1 MSVLK
6 KALFEEFGGFAD
18 KRIKNLDKSTT
29 FIADD
34 RGRGDY
40 GADRNLFLWFCS
52 IFVDV
57 KSESHV
63 LIRLSGGVPWSS
75 AIAQWAKSNNLEH
88 RDSSHAYVQ
97 IPISKG
103 EEHKLTELASLVDA
117 IVAPGE
123 RYEVAAYKYVC
134 PRTVKSLRR
143 LAKTLALAW
152 GT

>member
-1 MSVLK
+1 MSELK
-6 KALFEEFGGFAD
+6 KALFNKFGGFAD
-18 KRIKNLDKSTT
+18 KRIKNLDKGTT

-52 IFVDV
+52 IFIDV
-57 KSESHV
+57 KSESYV
-63 LIRLSGGVPWSS
+63 LVRLSGGVPWSS

-88 RDSSHAYVQ
+88 RERPQTYIH

-103 EEHKLTELASLVDA
+103 EEHKLNELASLLDA

-134 PRTVKSLRR
+134 PRTAKSLRR
-143 LAKTLALAW
+143 LAKTLTSVW